1 MIAGEGGG
9 VEEAFVAL
17 KWGIVSGGRCS
28 VTKFVHSAVNWLGS
42 PTVGAKTRAERLVT
56 DAEVGDER
64 VRVWEPSGAD
74 GGPGDRGSGDE
85 SG

>member
-17 KWGIVSGGRCS
+17 QWGIVSGGGCF

-42 PTVGAKTRAERLVT
+42 PTVE
-56 DAEVGDER
+56 
-64 VRVWEPSGAD
+64 
-74 GGPGDRGSGDE
+74 
-85 SG
+85 